1 MKERIRQWLA
11 EESVPMKE
19 IPDTSAFNYQINY
32 PVGSS
37 MYLHLAQPSD
47 HMYVLIRVVVEL
59 APYTL
64 KIRGLGPEKREDL
77 FARLGMSLNVFPTF
91 YRLEISSERVLE
103 AVEVSDIV
111 YEDGLSKDRLMLSIR
126 QVYKTVQQAMILMER
141 EFMEV
146 TQMKSY
152 DFDIFQ

>member
-1 MKERIRQWLA
+1 MKEKIRQWLA
-11 EESVPMKE
+11 EESIPMKG

-32 PVGSS
+32 PAGSS
-37 MYLHLAQPSD
+37 MYMHLAQPPD
-47 HMYVLIRVVVEL
+47 HAYVLIRVVVEL
-59 APYTL
+59 ASYTP
-64 KIRGLGPEKREDL
+64 KVRGLQSEKREDL
-77 FARLGMSLNVFPTF
+77 FARLGMNLNVFPTF
-91 YRLEISSERVLE
+91 YRLEISPERILE
-103 AVEVSDIV
+103 AIEVSDIV

-146 TQMKSY
+146 AQKKSY